1 MPREVFCDL
10 CGGKFFPHS
19 LPHHRKSCQKKVQ
32 SQLTECPHCS
42 TGVTQLEMDA
52 HLLQCKA
59 AKAAGAKPTGQSAHL
74 RQRLLEG
81 RASQGSKERQGERR
95 GTATAASGRLIS
107 QTGSQGAL
115 GKEMQHPQVEPK
127 TAVSAYAGTS
137 PDCAVLLPCQV
148 CGRTFNMDRIAKHQA
163 VCLKVRKKRPV
174 FLAQKQRLFM
184 EGGSSGTVVG
194 SAVGAGQSGP
204 RKGRRGA
211 PGPLCGQQPLNS
223 HWREESKSFRQAI
236 RAARGAPPMPRW
248 GAGGGAPPRRS
259 AAMPRHA
266 AKYQDKDASRTG
278 PNPHGASRSEVTVS
292 RSKLGE
298 AAAKARGSSH
308 GGLGMSKAARQHAA
322 AWEGIDPFGSCA
334 RPGES
339 LTSGSS

>member
-32 SQLTECPHCS
+32 SQLMECPHCS

-81 RASQGSKERQGERR
+81 NRASQGSKERHGERR
-95 GTATAASGRLIS
+95 STATAASGRLIS

-115 GKEMQHPQVEPK
+115 GKEMQAPHQVEPK
-127 TAVSAYAGTS
+127 TAAVTPVSAYSGTS

-163 VCLKVRKKRPV
+163 VCLKLR
-174 FLAQKQRLFM
+174 
-184 EGGSSGTVVG
+184 
-194 SAVGAGQSGP
+194 
-204 RKGRRGA
+204 
-211 PGPLCGQQPLNS
+211 
-223 HWREESKSFRQAI
+223 
-236 RAARGAPPMPRW
+236 
-248 GAGGGAPPRRS
+248 
-259 AAMPRHA
+259 
-266 AKYQDKDASRTG
+266 
-278 PNPHGASRSEVTVS
+278 
-292 RSKLGE
+292 
-298 AAAKARGSSH
+298 
-308 GGLGMSKAARQHAA
+308 
-322 AWEGIDPFGSCA
+322 
-334 RPGES
+334 
-339 LTSGSS
+339 